1 MEWCA
6 SLYAQLASIV
16 PGSTSVNEL
25 RVLTAIGLATLK
37 DEHIGISELAR
48 ELKLP
53 LSSTSRLVA
62 RLRGAGVVTSV
73 KHPLDDRRRSL
84 QVSTKHMASLSKWA
98 KIWVA
103 DQE

>member
-6 SLYAQLASIV
+6 ALYAQLASIV

-25 RVLTAIGLATLK
+25 RVLTAVGLATIE
-37 DEHIGISELAR
+37 DEHIGITELAK

-62 RLRGAGVVTSV
+62 RLRDAGVVTSV
-73 KHPLDDRRRSL
+73 KHPLDDRRRTLKLSS
-84 QVSTKHMASLSKWA
+84 QHMASLSQWA
-98 KIWVA
+98 KDWIAVRG
-103 DQE
+103 